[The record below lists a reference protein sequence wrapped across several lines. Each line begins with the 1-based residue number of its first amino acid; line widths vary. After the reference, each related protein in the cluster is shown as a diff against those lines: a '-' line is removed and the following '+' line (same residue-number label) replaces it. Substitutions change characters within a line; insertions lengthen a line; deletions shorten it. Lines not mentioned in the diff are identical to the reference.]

1 MRKRALVTGGCGFVG
16 RHMAVGLL
24 ERGYAVTVVDDLS
37 TGIHPRMW
45 PMGLARSIEDSPH
58 FEFLESDVR
67 DFVRGADAEFDLIVH
82 LAAVVGGRLV
92 IESSP
97 LLVATDLAIDADLF
111 NWMVQP
117 PRPSKVLYFSSS
129 AAYPIGLQT
138 RDDRTVL
145 DEGLI
150 DFGSA
155 EIGVP
160 DMTYGWSKLTGELLA
175 RFAAQKHD
183 LDVVCY
189 RPFSGY
195 GEDQDLS
202 YPFPSIMQRVARRD
216 DPLVVWGSGEQERDF
231 LHIDDVVD
239 AVFSTCDR
247 LAPAEA
253 LNLGS
258 GVATSFT
265 ELAGL
270 ACEIAGHET
279 EIVTDTTKPEGVF
292 SRVADVTRMRT
303 MYTPQV
309 TIDRG
314 IKRMLEHQTEQ
325 LEASR

>member
-1 MRKRALVTGGCGFVG
+1 
-16 RHMAVGLL
+16 MAVGLL

-37 TGIHPRMW
+37 TGIDPRMW
-45 PMGLARSIEDSPH
+45 PVGLARSIEDSPH
-58 FEFLESDVR
+58 FEFLQSDVR
-67 DFVRGADAEFDLIVH
+67 GFVRDADAEFDLIVH

-138 RDDRTVL
+138 RDDPTVL

-150 DFGSA
+150 DFDAA

-258 GVATSFT
+258 GVATSFA

-292 SRVADVTRMRT
+292 SRVADVTRMRA

-309 TIDRG
+309 AIDRG
-314 IKRMLEHQTEQ
+314 IERMLEYQIEQ
-325 LEASR
+325 LEGCR

>member
-1 MRKRALVTGGCGFVG
+1 MSGRALVTGGCGFVG
-16 RHMAVGLL
+16 RHMAVELHN
-24 ERGYAVTVVDDLS
+24 RGYSVTAVDDLS
-37 TGIHPRMW
+37 AGLHPERW
-45 PMGLARSIEDSPH
+45 PRSLAGAIEGSTRFD
-58 FEFLESDVR
+58 FIESDVR
-67 DFVRGADAEFDLIVH
+67 TYVRESNADFDLVAH

-117 PRPSKVLYFSSS
+117 PCPSKVLYFSSS
-129 AAYPIGLQT
+129 AAYPINLQT
-138 RDDRTVL
+138 RDSRTRL
-145 DEGLI
+145 TEASI
-150 DFGSA
+150 DLGGGN
-155 EIGVP
+155 IGVP

-175 RFAAQKHD
+175 RFAAEKHG

-202 YPFPSIMQRVARRD
+202 YPFPSIMQRVARGD
-216 DPLVVWGSGEQERDF
+216 DPLVVWGSGDQERDF
-231 LHIDDVVD
+231 LHIDDVVE

-258 GVATSFT
+258 GVATSFA

-270 ACEIAGHET
+270 ACEISGHDVE
-279 EIVTDTTKPEGVF
+279 VVPDRTKPEGVF
-292 SRVADVTRMRT
+292 SRVADVTRMRS
-303 MYTPQV
+303 MYTPRVSLEQ
-309 TIDRG
+309 G
-314 IKRMLEHQTEQ
+314 IERVLEHQAAQ
-325 LEASR
+325 LGARR